1 MGFVLRAVF
10 WLGLAMV
17 ILPPE
22 ARLGGGAGTDGATI
36 DLRDIDM
43 GLELHDA
50 AYAVWHFGTQVAAT
64 CDTNPKLCDAGVNL
78 WKATVT
84 TTEDIAGEVGNR
96 WQAAP
101 AKPVEVAEINPKRPK
116 KIQARVE

>member
-22 ARLGGGAGTDGATI
+22 ARLGGDGGAVDVREI
-36 DLRDIDM
+36 DV
-43 GLELHDA
+43 GLELHNA
-50 AYAVWHFGTQVAAT
+50 AYAVWGLGTQVAGA
-64 CDTNPKLCDAGVNL
+64 CETNPELCKAGVNL

-84 TTEDIAGEVGNR
+84 TTGELADEVADG
-96 WQAAP
+96 WKTAAP
-101 AKPVEVAEINPKRPK
+101 KAVEVAEINPKHPK